1 MEWRKHIQRELRPY
15 VERIIAESFMHKDA
29 YGKAE
34 DKGKAQMWLAMGLL
48 QRQIQELNLKLDYI
62 EKALQGVGRKD
73 QKTNIDQVKKE
84 KEEVE
89 RIFREI
95 IGGKFN
101 PKKPVS
107 VSTVFER
114 PKSKKKKK

>member
-15 VERIIAESFMHKDA
+15 VERIIAESFMHKGA
-29 YGKAE
+29 YSKAE
-34 DKGKAQMWLAMGLL
+34 DKGKAQIWLAMGLL
-48 QRQIQELNLKLDYI
+48 QKQIQELNLKLDYI

-73 QKTNIDQVKKE
+73 QKTSIDQVKKE

-89 RIFREI
+89 RIFRDI

-107 VSTVFER
+107 TVFER
-114 PKSKKKKK
+114 PKIKKKKK